1 MLPITFFT
9 TMDQAMESTLAITVP
24 DGNFSAYV
32 AQPKKSSGPVVVL
45 LHEAFGVNS
54 TIRHIAGDL
63 AREGFIAVCPDLYW
77 RVAPGIEL
85 SEHIEA
91 EVRQGFEIYD
101 QLDIAKSVDDVC
113 STVATARPLSSS
125 KKVGLMGFCLGGLLT
140 NLMSARHHVDA
151 AVSYYG
157 AGTERYAHELGHV
170 DTPLLMHLAGS
181 DEYMSSSA
189 LEKIKNAVSRSAC
202 VEIDIY
208 PGRYHAFARPG
219 GDHFHEADAALAKR
233 RTVQF
238 FRKYLI
244 V

>member
-1 MLPITFFT
+1 
-9 TMDQAMESTLAITVP
+9 MDTTLAITVP

-32 AQPKKSSGPVVVL
+32 AQPRKGGGPVVVL
-45 LHEAFGVNS
+45 LQEAFGVNA
-54 TIRHIAGDL
+54 TIRHIAGDM
-63 AREGFIAVCPDLYW
+63 AREGFVTICPDLYW

-91 EVRQGFEIYD
+91 ETRQGFEIYD

-113 STVATARPLSSS
+113 STVAAARTLSSS
-125 KKVGLMGFCLGGLLT
+125 RKIGVMGFCLGGLLT
-140 NLMSARHHVDA
+140 NLMAARHHVDA

-157 AGTERYAHELGHV
+157 GGTERYASELSRV

-181 DEYMSSSA
+181 DEYMSPA
-189 LEKIKNAVSRSAC
+189 AQEKIQSAVSHCPS
-202 VEIDIY
+202 VEIAIY
-208 PGRYHAFARPG
+208 PGRHHAFARPG
-219 GDHFHEADAALAKR
+219 GDNFHEADAALAKR

-238 FRKYLI
+238 FRKHLI